1 MRRRVAVHMIQWLPR
16 TSSWRQAGREVKCRG
31 RRTGMQ
37 LNTTRRWRAGRPSI
51 DKENHMQMRKVAV
64 VGIGNIGVGAVTDLV
79 LHGIEVLGVDVSAE
93 VLRRANEQI
102 LDNVR
107 FAPLLSKS
115 LPRIPKSRVA
125 ELVELTTDLERVCS
139 CDFVIENVTEDW
151 AIKKQLYH
159 NLDRMVPAGVCFG
172 ANTSCISITQIAS
185 ATKRPADVVGIHLM
199 NPVHVKPTV
208 EVIRG
213 FHTAERTIAA
223 LLQLFSQLGKE
234 AVIVE
239 DMPGF
244 VSNRISHLFMNEAA
258 FVLQDQVATPEKI
271 DSIFKKCFGHTMGPL
286 ETADLIGLDTVMRS
300 LDVLY
305 ESYQDSKYRCCP
317 LLRKLVHAGHLG
329 RKTGRGFYVYPES

>member
-1 MRRRVAVHMIQWLPR
+1 
-16 TSSWRQAGREVKCRG
+16 
-31 RRTGMQ
+31 MQ
-37 LNTTRRWRAGRPSI
+37 I
-51 DKENHMQMRKVAV
+51 RKVGV
-64 VGIGNIGVGAVTDLV
+64 VGVGNIGIGVVTDLV
-79 LHGIEVLGVDVSAE
+79 LHGIEAVAVDVSE
-93 VLRRANEQI
+93 PVLRRAQEQI

-115 LPRIPKSRVA
+115 LPRVSKSRAA
-125 ELVELTTDLERVCS
+125 ELMVLTTDLTHVSS
-139 CDFVIENVTEDW
+139 CDFVIENVTENW
-151 AIKKQLYH
+151 AVKRRVYER
-159 NLDRMVPAGVCFG
+159 LDEVTPPGVCFG
-172 ANTSCISITQIAS
+172 ANTSCISITQIGS
-185 ATKRPADVVGIHLM
+185 VTRRPQDVVGIHLM

-213 FHTAERTIAA
+213 FHTTARTIET

-271 DSIFKKCFGHTMGPL
+271 DAIFKKCFGHTMGPL

-329 RKTGRGFYVYPES
+329 RKTGRGFYAYPEN